1 MCASESIRIL
11 STYYY
16 YYESL
21 FGKLLL
27 VSDGANLNGIGLPNG
42 KMKRQHELSWVND
55 IQPFKKPIAQLEAYF
70 RGERKSFDLAVS
82 LSGTSFQTSVWKALK
97 KIPYGKTWSYRE
109 VAGYIGRPRASRA
122 VGSANGLNPI
132 PIIIPCHRVIG
143 SNGSL
148 AGFGGGVRL
157 KKSLLD
163 LEARNS

>member
-21 FGKLLL
+21 VGKLLL
-27 VSDGANLNGIGLPNG
+27 VSDGANLNGIGLPHG

-55 IQPFKKPIAQLEAYF
+55 VQPFKKTIAQLEAYF

-97 KIPYGKTWSYRE
+97 KIPYGKTWSIERSP
-109 VAGYIGRPRASRA
+109 AI
-122 VGSANGLNPI
+122 SA
-132 PIIIPCHRVIG
+132 
-143 SNGSL
+143 
-148 AGFGGGVRL
+148 
-157 KKSLLD
+157 D
-163 LEARNS
+163 LERAAP

>member
-21 FGKLLL
+21 VGKLLL
-27 VSDGANLNGIGLPNG
+27 VSDGANLNGIGLPHG

-109 VAGYIGRPRASRA
+109 VAGYIGRPRASRER
-122 VGSANGLNPI
+122 GSVPQMAKLFI
-132 PIIIPCHRVIG
+132 MVILSDTHRLG
-143 SNGSL
+143 
-148 AGFGGGVRL
+148 RC
-157 KKSLLD
+157 D
-163 LEARNS
+163 